1 MAKWVYTCKAGVELR
16 QLISKAGSWEM
27 SIVILAQLKACYQE
41 IIQNFP
47 WENEFQRT
55 MAVNA
60 ASPLDLDMSA
70 IIKWMEKKEDIRNY
84 GFEHDLKLVDARLSE
99 FYSICDDIR
108 VKV

>member
-1 MAKWVYTCKAGVELR
+1 MIFIYRCKAGEELR

-27 SIVILAQLKACYQE
+27 SVEILAQLKKCYQE

-47 WENEFQRT
+47 WVNESQR
-55 MAVNA
+55 AKVVSA
-60 ASPLDLDMSA
+60 ASPLDSDIGA
-70 IIKWMEKKEDIRNY
+70 IIKWMEGNEDIRNY

-99 FYSICDDIR
+99 FYSICDKNR

>member
-1 MAKWVYTCKAGVELR
+1 MTFIYKCKAGVELR
-16 QLISKAGSWEM
+16 QLISKSGSWEM
-27 SIVILAQLKACYQE
+27 SIEILAQLKKCYHE

-47 WENEFQRT
+47 WANEFQRT
-55 MAVNA
+55 AVVSA

-70 IIKWMEKKEDIRNY
+70 IIKWIEGKEDIRNY

-99 FYSICDDIR
+99 FYSICDDNR

>member
-1 MAKWVYTCKAGVELR
+1 MKFIYKCKAGVELR

-27 SIVILAQLKACYQE
+27 SIEILKQLKKCYQD

-47 WENEFQRT
+47 WENEFQQT
-55 MAVNA
+55 TVASA
-60 ASPLDLDMSA
+60 ASPLDLDIGA
-70 IIKWMEKKEDIRNY
+70 IIKWMERKEDIRNY
-84 GFEHDLKLVDARLSE
+84 GFEHDLKLVDARLME

>member
-1 MAKWVYTCKAGVELR
+1 MTFIYKCKAGVELR

-27 SIVILAQLKACYQE
+27 SIEILSQLKKCYQE
-41 IIQNFP
+41 IVQNFP

-55 MAVNA
+55 TVVSA
-60 ASPLDLDMSA
+60 ASPLDSDISA
-70 IIKWMEKKEDIRNY
+70 IVKWMEGREDIRNY

-99 FYSICDDIR
+99 FYSICDDNR